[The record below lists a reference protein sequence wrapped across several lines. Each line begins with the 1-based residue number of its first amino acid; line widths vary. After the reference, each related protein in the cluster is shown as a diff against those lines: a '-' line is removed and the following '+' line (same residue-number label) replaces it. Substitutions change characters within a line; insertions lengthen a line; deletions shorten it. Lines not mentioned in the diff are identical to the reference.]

1 MKDRLSRR
9 GFLAATGAAMALSAT
24 GAETPAAPE
33 AKASVSTPPIVV
45 FSKHLQHLGYAALA
59 MQCKKLG
66 LDGADLTVRSGG
78 HVEPD
83 KVAED
88 LPRAVEAIREQ
99 GLEVPMITTSLN
111 RGDDPDAERILK
123 TAGEL
128 GIKYFRIGGHKYSA
142 MGNPLPRLDAVAKDL
157 KSLAAVAEAHG
168 MVAGYHNHSGENNV
182 GAPVWDLHYVFN
194 KVNSPSIGANFD
206 VGHATVEG
214 SYGDWSITARLMAKH
229 VNMMAVKDFIWRKD
243 RPRWVQLGEGIVQTT
258 AFLEVFRRVGFAGPI
273 SLHFEYPTR
282 SKGELAQHIE
292 EGAAHVRTCLE
303 EAGYD
308 A

>member
-1 MKDRLSRR
+1 MKDRLTRR

-24 GAETPAAPE
+24 GAETPATPE
-33 AKASVSTPPIVV
+33 VTGSVNSPPVVV
-45 FSKHLQHLGYAALA
+45 FSKHLQHLSYKGLAL
-59 MQCKKLG
+59 QCKKLG
-66 LDGADLTVRSGG
+66 LDGVDLTVRSGG

-83 KVAED
+83 KVTED

-99 GLEVPMITTSLN
+99 GLEVPMITTSLSS
-111 RGDDPDAERILK
+111 GDDANVEPILK
-123 TAGEL
+123 EAGKL

-157 KSLAAVAEAHG
+157 KSLATVAEEYG
-168 MVAGYHNHSGENNV
+168 MTAGYHNHSGENRV
-182 GAPVWDLHYVFN
+182 GAPVWDLHYAFEQ
-194 KVNSPSIGANFD
+194 VNSPHMGSNFD

-229 VNMMAVKDFIWRKD
+229 VKMMAVKDFIWRKD

-258 AFLEVFRRVGFAGPI
+258 AFLKVFRRVGFGGPI

-282 SKGELAQHIE
+282 SKDELAQHIE
-292 EGAAHVRTCLE
+292 DGAAHVRTCLK